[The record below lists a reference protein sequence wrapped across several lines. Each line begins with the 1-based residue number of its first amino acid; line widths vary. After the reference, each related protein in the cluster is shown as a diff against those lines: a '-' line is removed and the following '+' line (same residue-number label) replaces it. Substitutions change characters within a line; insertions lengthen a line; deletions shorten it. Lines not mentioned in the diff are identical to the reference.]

1 MIHLENLIHFM
12 DMKQAFVLKKAWK
25 DPVYIGIVLT
35 LFIAVVGFSLFNA
48 KNRELKKLTE
58 TETSTRTALVQKE
71 KNVFLLR
78 EEVKK
83 IDARMKKKSLT
94 GDNLSA
100 NERKMSQVLEK
111 MALSAA
117 GQRVEVISF
126 RPDSLS
132 EEEKDVLLTAK
143 VRVKTHFQE
152 LKEYLERLGH
162 FPQPIRIDQL
172 KIETPEKE
180 PSYIYADLVFVTRIS
195 KEKHEI

>member
-1 MIHLENLIHFM
+1 
-12 DMKQAFVLKKAWK
+12 MKLLANEV
-25 DPVYIGIVLT
+25 
-35 LFIAVVGFSLFNA
+35 
-48 KNRELKKLTE
+48 
-58 TETSTRTALVQKE
+58 STRALLAQKE
-71 KNVFLLR
+71 KSVSLLR

-83 IDARMKKKSLT
+83 INARIQKKPLT
-94 GDNLSA
+94 GGNLTA

-126 RPDSLS
+126 RPDTLS

-143 VRVKTHFQE
+143 VRVKTHFNE
-152 LKEYLERLGH
+152 MIEYLERLGH

-172 KIETPEKE
+172 KIETPDNE